1 MLLDFIGIVK
11 GFSDSLLIIKE
22 KLPQRVKDKKRF
34 SVEALVTDF
43 LVDVNSQSLHNAV
56 EDVRI
61 LGELLRKLEISNTII
76 REKSKDMSFILK
88 KQNDQ
93 VTESLNKASLQEYQ
107 NFITRGMM
115 TKMAKARIN
124 KSILKKVFETSGED
138 GLRFLMSENIG
149 GRPRVTNNKKVLQK
163 ICQIFTQNN

>member
-76 REKSKDMSFILK
+76 REKSKDMGFILK

-93 VTESLNKASLQEYQ
+93 VTESLNKASL
-107 NFITRGMM
+107 
-115 TKMAKARIN
+115 RISKFYYERN
-124 KSILKKVFETSGED
+124 DDED
-138 GLRFLMSENIG
+138 GQSS
-149 GRPRVTNNKKVLQK
+149 NK
-163 ICQIFTQNN
+163 